1 MNINPIIEIAH
12 QAGEAI
18 LKIYQ
23 QKEFEQQLKSDNS
36 PLTAA
41 DLAAHQIIIE
51 KLQQLTP
58 EIPILSEESSTIPW
72 EVRKTWQRYWLVD
85 PLDGTK
91 EFIKRNG
98 EFTVNIALIKNHQ
111 PVLGVVYA
119 PVLNKTW
126 CGGEREPARLITNE
140 TSKEIQIVQHQQG
153 ESWKVVGS
161 RSHAGDSLKNYLKEL
176 GDYELISMG
185 SSIKLCLVAE
195 GKAHLY
201 PRLGLTSEWDTAA
214 AHAVVKAAGGEVY
227 NEESNLPLLYNQK
240 ESLLNPYFIVK
251 AVTDNFFS

>member
-23 QKEFEQQLKSDNS
+23 QEEFEQQLKSDNS

-51 KLQQLTP
+51 KLQLLTP
-58 EIPILSEESSTIPW
+58 EIPILSEESSTISW
-72 EVRKTWQRYWLVD
+72 EERKTWQRYWLVD

-98 EFTVNIALIKNHQ
+98 EFTVNIALIEAHT

-126 CGGEREPARLITNE
+126 CGEQGKQAFLLTDGTKKKRL
-140 TSKEIQIVQHQQG
+140 
-153 ESWKVVGS
+153 
-161 RSHAGDSLKNYLKEL
+161 
-176 GDYELISMG
+176 
-185 SSIKLCLVAE
+185 
-195 GKAHLY
+195 
-201 PRLGLTSEWDTAA
+201 
-214 AHAVVKAAGGEVY
+214 
-227 NEESNLPLLYNQK
+227 
-240 ESLLNPYFIVK
+240 
-251 AVTDNFFS
+251 FSA